1 MNKLQKIKL
10 LSELYGWKYL
20 FLKTEDK
27 LLGGDRA
34 AAYGD
39 ERIVNADKSE
49 YPRLLKALY
58 KLYTGEDLNLDDPQS
73 YNEKIQWLK
82 IYDSTPLRTRL
93 ADKYLVRDWVAEK
106 IGSQYLIPLLG
117 VWDSFDEIDF
127 DALPDQFVLKCN
139 HGSGMNE
146 VVKDKASMNKAA
158 LKQKFDKWMA
168 TDYSIWGLELQYRDI
183 PRKIIAEQYIEQMDK
198 GLLDYKIHVFHG
210 EPKIV
215 SVMGDRVFSQHT
227 AKECFV
233 TPDWQPIEL
242 MRQSFDQFE
251 TIPEKPL
258 NYDEMLKIAC
268 CLGEQFRYVRVDL
281 YNLEGRILFGEMTF
295 TPVAGYGKWRSEE
308 GFLVGSWIDLKGA
321 S

>member
-1 MNKLQKIKL
+1 MNKLQKLKL
-10 LSELYGWKYL
+10 LSDLYGWKYL

-58 KLYTGEDLNLDDPQS
+58 KLHTGEVLNLDDPRS
-73 YNEKIQWLK
+73 FNEKIQWLK
-82 IYDSTPLRTRL
+82 LYDSTPMKTRL
-93 ADKYLVRDWVAEK
+93 SDKYLVRDWVAEK
-106 IGSQYLIPLLG
+106 IGEEYLIPLLG

-127 DALPDQFVLKCN
+127 DTLPDQFALKCN

-183 PRKIIAEQYIEQMDK
+183 PRKIIAEQYINIISEYQYYCFNGK
-198 GLLDYKIHVFHG
+198 PLFISCIIEPHGKNEKETVSLDFQ
-210 EPKIV
+210 
-215 SVMGDRVFSQHT
+215 SLD
-227 AKECFV
+227 FV
-233 TPDWQPIEL
+233 TSAPAATKSFSPPPFLQL
-242 MRQSFDQFE
+242 MNIKAQTLCYNFPF
-251 TIPEKPL
+251 
-258 NYDEMLKIAC
+258 
-268 CLGEQFRYVRVDL
+268 VRVDFIST
-281 YNLEGRILFGEMTF
+281 ESCFLFNEMTF
-295 TPVAGYGKWRSEE
+295 TPANGEIKWEPKYYDTLIGQYLQLQQQNNS
-308 GFLVGSWIDLKGA
+308 DGA